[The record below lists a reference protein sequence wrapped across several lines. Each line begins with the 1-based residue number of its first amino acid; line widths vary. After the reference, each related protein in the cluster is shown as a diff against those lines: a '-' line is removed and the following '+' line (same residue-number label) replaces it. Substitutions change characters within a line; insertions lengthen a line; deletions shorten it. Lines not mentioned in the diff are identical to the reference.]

1 MSNRTKPTEDPHP
14 KCMTPE
20 SKLIRKYENSAK
32 MWIQALNSPIER
44 KKTLN
49 KHKYINENRKHR

>member
-1 MSNRTKPTEDPHP
+1 
-14 KCMTPE
+14 MTPE

-49 KHKYINENRKHR
+49 KHKYINENRKHTDK